1 MPKFR
6 FKVSDAHGK
15 IKAGQVIAPS
25 LDQAEERLRKAG
37 YTVLECTESDGA
49 KLEVH
54 AGRKGSGPT
63 IERAE
68 SKGYQPSIIDFIEDV
83 EMEPQRRNFGLV
95 ALALVGLVVAI
106 LYGVAHKREVAANA
120 PQEPEYEQIKLSID
134 GSLEVVAG
142 SVDGSKL
149 VFHFPEVPLD
159 LERDAEG
166 FVNAQGGF
174 QLQYEFASAKTP
186 TYCTLT
192 VEKKGYKTVNL
203 DRQFLKGTDTL
214 AVKLPAVRLQP
225 E

>member
-6 FKVSDAHGK
+6 FKVSDAKGK

-25 LDQAEERLRKAG
+25 LEQAEERLRKAG
-37 YTVLECTESDGA
+37 YTVLECNESDGP

-54 AGRKGSGPT
+54 ARKGGGPT

-68 SKGYQPSIIDFIEDV
+68 SRGYQPSIIDFIEDV

-95 ALALVGLVVAI
+95 ALALVGLIVAV
-106 LYGVAHKREVAANA
+106 LYGVAHKREAAANA
-120 PQEPEYEQIKLSID
+120 PKEPQYEQVKLSIQ
-134 GSLEVVAG
+134 GSLEVVG
-142 SVDGSKL
+142 SSFDGAKL
-149 VFHFPEVPLD
+149 IFHFPEVPLD

-166 FVNAQGGF
+166 FVDDKGAF
-174 QLQYEFASAKTP
+174 KLEYEFASAKTP

-214 AVKLPAVRLQP
+214 AGSLPAVRLQL